1 VFEEGLRI
9 APQAELQA
17 LLTENTVKRL
27 FDDAA
32 FPLQQRVA
40 ERRFQPLLDRWRKVC
55 ACLHFLRP
63 VANCV
68 AICSTG
74 TCTAAFARYDSA
86 MPSYEPQLLQRFR
99 ALGATTVTF
108 LLLGTNA
115 TAEPQAQGYVPSG
128 VAGQSPSLNLI
139 SPLDGLWDQ
148 LETVEPPS
156 DDLLA
161 RLRYGFELDWDDN
174 RRIEAERKWFVSH
187 PDYLDRVFTRAQRY
201 LPHSTDELVRRDLP
215 LELALLPIV
224 ESAYDPFAYSHG
236 RAAGLW
242 QMIPGTA
249 SRFGIKQNWWYDGRR
264 DVVDSTRAALEYLEH
279 LYDFNEG
286 DWLNAIASYNS
297 GEGNVRRAVRRNR
310 AAGKP
315 DDFWNLRLSKETSAY
330 VPRLLALVEIVSDPE
345 RFNITLPHI
354 ADQPQFAVTDV
365 GSQIDLALAAELA
378 GVDVDTVY
386 TFNPGYNRWSTD
398 PQGPHKLVLPV
409 DVVDDF
415 EAAAAEI
422 PASELVRWKRHKV
435 RSGEAISVIANKY
448 NTTVSALR
456 AANNLR
462 GDTIRAGHYLMIP
475 VATKPLSAYSK
486 SADARLAKTQ
496 NRQRAANKIEHVVR
510 SGESFW
516 TISQR
521 YGITTRELAAWNG
534 MAPRDTLPVGR
545 KLVVWTNRSVADTPR
560 MSPTTA
566 LGNTTRKLRYTVR
579 NGDSLYVIARKFR
592 VGIDQIARWNNI
604 DKNKILRPGQTL
616 TMYVDVTRQ
625 SS

>member
-1 VFEEGLRI
+1 MS
-9 APQAELQA
+9 
-17 LLTENTVKRL
+17 LTE
-27 FDDAA
+27 
-32 FPLQQRVA
+32 
-40 ERRFQPLLDRWRKVC
+40 
-55 ACLHFLRP
+55 
-63 VANCV
+63 
-68 AICSTG
+68 S
-74 TCTAAFARYDSA
+74 
-86 MPSYEPQLLQRFR
+86 QLLQRFR

-108 LLLGTNA
+108 LLLSSASANPLGSQQDA
-115 TAEPQAQGYVPSG
+115 
-128 VAGQSPSLNLI
+128 PSLNLI

-148 LETVEPPS
+148 LETVEPAS
-156 DDLLA
+156 DDLLT
-161 RLRYGFELDWDDN
+161 RLRYGFDLDWDDN
-174 RRIEAERKWFVSH
+174 PRIQAELNWFVSH
-187 PDYLDRVFTRAQRY
+187 PDYLTRVFTRAQRY
-201 LPHSTDELVRRDLP
+201 LPHIANELDRRDLP

-249 SRFGIKQNWWYDGRR
+249 TRFGVKQNWWYDGRR
-264 DVVDSTRAALEYLEH
+264 DVVDSTRAALEYLAY
-279 LYDFNEG
+279 LYKFNEG

-297 GEGNVRRAVRRNR
+297 GEGNVRKAVRRNR
-310 AAGKP
+310 AANKP

-330 VPRLLALVEIVSDPE
+330 VPRLLALVKIVSDPE
-345 RFNITLPHI
+345 QYNVVLPRVP
-354 ADQPQFAVTDV
+354 DEKQFVVADV

-398 PQGPHKLVLPV
+398 PKGPHTLVLPV
-409 DVVDDF
+409 DVADSFVTAL
-415 EAAAAEI
+415 EEV
-422 PASELVRWKRHKV
+422 PVKERVRWQRHLVKN
-435 RSGEAISVIANKY
+435 GEAISQIANKY
-448 NTTVSALR
+448 HTTVAAIKSANSMR
-456 AANNLR
+456 SN
-462 GDTIRAGHYLMIP
+462 TIRAGHYLMIP

-486 SADARLAKTQ
+486 SADARLEKTQ
-496 NRQRAANKIEHVVR
+496 NRQRAANKVEHVVR

-516 TISQR
+516 TISQK
-521 YGITTRELAAWNG
+521 YNVTTRELSAWNG

-545 KLVVWTNRSVADTPR
+545 KLVVWTNASVADTPR
-560 MSPTTA
+560 MSPTSA

-592 VGIDQIARWNNI
+592 VGIDQIAKWNNL